1 MTKLETIISENPML
15 VKAAVREHLIKYFCP
30 SKFGLPE
37 KRKSTQGCKEL
48 LQSECGIC
56 WNHALDD
63 GRDEEP

>member
-1 MTKLETIISENPML
+1 MTKLETIISENPEL
-15 VKAAVREHLIKYFCP
+15 VKAATREYLSKHHCP
-30 SKFGLPE
+30 REFGLPE
-37 KRKSTQGCKEL
+37 KGCKEM

>member
-37 KRKSTQGCKEL
+37 YDCSIWFDKKCTP
-48 LQSECGIC
+48 C
-56 WNHALDD
+56 WNNALDD

>member
-30 SKFGLPE
+30 SEFGLPE
-37 KRKSTQGCKEL
+37 KGCKEM
-48 LQSECGIC
+48 LQSKCTPC